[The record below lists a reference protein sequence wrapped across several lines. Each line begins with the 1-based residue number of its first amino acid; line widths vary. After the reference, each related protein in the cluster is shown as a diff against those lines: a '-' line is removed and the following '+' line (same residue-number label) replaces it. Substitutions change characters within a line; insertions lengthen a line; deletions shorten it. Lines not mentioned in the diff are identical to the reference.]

1 MVGPSSYN
9 QIREFTGGYK
19 GVEDKKNNRDK
30 LEVREH
36 KKAEGS

>member
-19 GVEDKKNNRDK
+19 DKKNNRDK